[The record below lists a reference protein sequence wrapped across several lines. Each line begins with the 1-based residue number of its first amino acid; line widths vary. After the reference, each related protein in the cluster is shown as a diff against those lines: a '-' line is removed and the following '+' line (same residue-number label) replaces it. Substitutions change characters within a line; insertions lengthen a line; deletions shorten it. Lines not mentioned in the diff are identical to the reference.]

1 LPTKWNAFIVSTVD
15 SASSSTV
22 SVVSLRQAHQPF
34 RSSHFDKLTSTSS
47 STVSVVSLRQ
57 AHFDKLSEQSEDIE
71 DIEDTELVEVTEMTR
86 TKQQI

>member
-1 LPTKWNAFIVSTVD
+1 MPTKWNAFIVSMVD
-15 SASSSTV
+15 
-22 SVVSLRQAHQPF
+22 
-34 RSSHFDKLTSTSS
+34 
-47 STVSVVSLRQ
+47 SVVSLRQ